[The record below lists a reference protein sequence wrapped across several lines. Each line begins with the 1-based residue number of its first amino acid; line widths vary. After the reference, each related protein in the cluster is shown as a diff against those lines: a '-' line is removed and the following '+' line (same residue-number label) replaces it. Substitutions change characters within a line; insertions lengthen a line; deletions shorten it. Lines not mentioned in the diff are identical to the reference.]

1 MKTLAPAKR
10 APQTVMTVSIYR
22 NKFVTT
28 QGIIANLFAHVLDV
42 EDVLVPD
49 CEDEEHGK
57 DGAADEGH
65 VPRQDS
71 GQRGHEDVHVVGGGL
86 IGAGQSHH
94 QLVFEFVKMSAMVG
108 NIKLKFLLCGCLT

>member
-22 NKFVTT
+22 RM
-28 QGIIANLFAHVLDV
+28 ICANSSYAVLHIFTHVLHV
-42 EDVLVPD
+42 EDVFVPD
-49 CEDEEHGK
+49 GEDEENGQ

-65 VPRQDS
+65 VPRQDG

-86 IGAGQSHH
+86 VGAGQSHH
-94 QLVFEFVKMSAMVG
+94 
-108 NIKLKFLLCGCLT
+108 